1 MKLWI
6 ALRTVQTVNV
16 KSQMS
21 VRVFLAGL
29 VPIVRFQSAQAAQ
42 QMENVLDQIFAPV
55 KKDIP
60 ELTVLFQSKPDQ
72 TTA

>member
-1 MKLWI
+1 MRLWTV
-6 ALRTVQTVNV
+6 LRTVQTVNV

-21 VRVFLAGL
+21 VRVSLAGL
-29 VPIVRFQSAQAAQ
+29 VPIARFQSAQAAQ
-42 QMENVLDQIFAPV
+42 QMVNVLDQIFVPV

-60 ELTVLFQSKPDQ
+60 ELIVLFQSKPDQ

>member
-1 MKLWI
+1 
-6 ALRTVQTVNV
+6 
-16 KSQMS
+16 MS

-42 QMENVLDQIFAPV
+42 QMENVLDQIFVPV

>member
-1 MKLWI
+1 MRLWI

-16 KSQMS
+16 KSPTS

-29 VPIVRFQSAQAAQ
+29 VPIARFQSAQAAQ

>member
-1 MKLWI
+1 MRLWI
-6 ALRTVQTVNV
+6 VLRTVQTVNV

-29 VPIVRFQSAQAAQ
+29 EPIARFQSAQVAQ
-42 QMENVLDQIFAPV
+42 QMVNVLDLIFAPV

-60 ELTVLFQSKPDQ
+60 ELIVLFQSKPDR